1 MLTRFLCLAAA
12 CLLVA
17 SCARTATEDHLEKVE
32 ALTSQVKTLEADMA
46 MRSDTDAGEAS
57 RHFTF
62 SGHFAMQVVEDAGG
76 PARCLLNSR
85 MKTTEGYG
93 AGDEFLAVCD
103 GDVQWTENRT
113 TEGNT
118 TKVYKTSPDT
128 GARVVMGWMLQFAK
142 EYDLTFAGQGELD
155 GERLWV
161 FQGTLR
167 PAGKND
173 GPWRSRLPNTMTVS
187 VSPQDGVPRR
197 QVTQLTRGNMEITCE
212 TRLTNVKVNG
222 KLDPALFKYTPPEG
236 VEVTDLMK
244 EPDAGEEQGAKDDAG
259 K

>member
-1 MLTRFLCLAAA
+1 MLTRFLCVASS

-17 SCARTATEDHLEKVE
+17 SCARTATEDHLAKVE
-32 ALTSQVKTLEADMA
+32 ALTSGVKTLEADMA

-57 RHFTF
+57 RHFTW

-113 TEGNT
+113 TEGKT
-118 TKVYKTSPDT
+118 IKVYKGLADT
-128 GARVVMGWMLQFAK
+128 GARVVMGWMLRFVK
-142 EYDLTFAGQGELD
+142 EYDLTFAGEGELD

-167 PAGKND
+167 PAGKHD
-173 GPWRSRLPNTMTVS
+173 GPWRSRLPDTMTVS

-197 QVTQLTRGNMEITCE
+197 QVTQLTRDNMKITCE

-236 VEVTDLMK
+236 ADVTDLTK
-244 EPDAGEEQGAKDDAG
+244 APKAGGDAAG